1 MKNNLVATLS
11 RTASTVGLKI
21 KKHSPELLMIG
32 GIVGVGVTT
41 VMACKATLKV
51 TDILEGAKETID
63 VIHQTAEIKDIEAE
77 DGTMMHYSKED
88 ATKDLAKVYI
98 STGVDLAKLYGPSIA
113 LGTLSITCICASNNI
128 LRKRNVALA
137 AAYTAAEKG
146 FRDYRDR
153 VIERFGENVDK
164 ELKYN
169 LKAEKI
175 EETVTDEETGKTKKV
190 KSTVEVA
197 EESEYARY
205 FTKTNPNWN
214 PVMDYNEMFLRAQER
229 YANDLLVSRK
239 ALTLN
244 DVHDLLDLPRTKA
257 GMVVGWVYDKSAD
270 AEGDNFISFNAHKVY
285 LRNEMGDLE
294 PAYALDFNVD
304 GEIYSKM

>member
-1 MKNNLVATLS
+1 MKNNLVTSLT
-11 RTASTVGLKI
+11 RTVNTVGLKI

-51 TDILEGAKETID
+51 TEILEGAKETID

-77 DGTMMHYSKED
+77 DGTIMTYTKED
-88 ATKDLAKVYI
+88 ATKDLAKVYV
-98 STGVDLAKLYGPSIA
+98 STGVDLFKLYGPAIA

-137 AAYTAAEKG
+137 AAYTAVDKG
-146 FRDYRDR
+146 FREYRDR
-153 VIERFGENVDK
+153 VVERFGESVDK

-175 EETVTDEETGKTKKV
+175 EETVTDENGKSKKV
-190 KSTVEVA
+190 KTTVEVA

-214 PVMDYNEMFLRAQER
+214 PIMDYNEMFIRAQER
-229 YANDLLVSRK
+229 YANDLLISQK

-244 DVHDLLDLPRTKA
+244 DVHDLLGLPRTKA
-257 GMVVGWVYDKSAD
+257 GMVVGWVYDKSTD

-285 LRNEMGDLE
+285 LRNDVGDLE
-294 PAYALDFNVD
+294 PAFALDFNVD

>member
-1 MKNNLVATLS
+1 MKNNIMNSVS
-11 RTASTVGLKI
+11 RGLNTVSFQL

-32 GIVGVGVTT
+32 GIVAGGVAAVA
-41 VMACKATLKV
+41 ACKATLKV

-77 DGTMMHYSKED
+77 DGSIMTYTKED
-88 ATKDLAKVYI
+88 ATKDLVKVYG
-98 STGVDLAKLYGPSIA
+98 STGIDLLKLYGPAIA
-113 LGTLSITCICASNNI
+113 LGTISVTCILASNNV

-137 AAYTAAEKG
+137 AAYTAVDKG
-146 FRDYRDR
+146 FKEYRDR
-153 VIERFGENVDK
+153 VIERFGEGVDK

-169 LKAEKI
+169 LKAEKL

-197 EESEYARY
+197 EESDYARY

-214 PVMDYNEMFLRAQER
+214 PVMEYNEMFLRAQEQ
-229 YANDLLVSRK
+229 YANDLLVSQK
-239 ALTLN
+239 VVTLN
-244 DVHDLLDLPRTKA
+244 DVHDLLGLPRTKA
-257 GMVVGWVYDKSAD
+257 GMVVGWVYDKHNNGD
-270 AEGDNFISFNAHKVY
+270 GDNFITFKAHKVY
-285 LRNEMGDLE
+285 LRNELGDLE